1 MRSGTESRD
10 ITGRPSPY
18 ICVGVGSS
26 SLICV
31 LLAFTSFIDETACTK
46 LRKGTLDT
54 KHVPIDFATEDAN
67 YRVKHG
73 TFTRGLP
80 TEERIKN
87 YVLANDRMTSKWNC
101 CNNLL
106 ARPQAK
112 AARSHTQPG
121 RAEAK
126 SAKPQA

>member
-106 ARPQAK
+106 VSSQGSQVSHPARQ
-112 AARSHTQPG
+112 G
-121 RAEAK
+121 
-126 SAKPQA
+126 